1 MKKSISITLIIA
13 VICCTFLSLSVGAAS
28 ENYSVVDIEFLNN
41 GDYIETV
48 ISDIDEQVV
57 PSVGRTSKSI
67 TKTKTRYYKN
77 SEGTVLWSVSITGTF
92 TYNGTTSTCTSCSH
106 KTTSPASAWSIKSSS
121 HSKSGNT
128 ATARATATYKT
139 ATTSKDYPMS
149 VSIKCSASGTIS

>member
-1 MKKSISITLIIA
+1 MSIKKSISITLIIA
-13 VICCTFLSLSVGAAS
+13 VICCTVLSLSVGAAS
-28 ENYSVVDIEFLNN
+28 ENYSVVDIECLNN

-57 PSVGRTSKSI
+57 PSVGRASKSI
-67 TKTKTRYYKN
+67 TKTRYYKN

-106 KTTSPASAWSIKSSS
+106 KTTSPASAWSITSSS

-128 ATARATATYKT
+128 ATARATATYET
-139 ATTSKDYPMS
+139 ATTSKDYQMS
-149 VSIKCSASGTIS
+149 ISIKCSASGTIS

>member
-57 PSVGRTSKSI
+57 PSVGRASQKQKHDI
-67 TKTKTRYYKN
+67 TKIVKAPFCGLFR
-77 SEGTVLWSVSITGTF
+77 
-92 TYNGTTSTCTSCSH
+92 
-106 KTTSPASAWSIKSSS
+106 
-121 HSKSGNT
+121 
-128 ATARATATYKT
+128 
-139 ATTSKDYPMS
+139 
-149 VSIKCSASGTIS
+149 

>member
-13 VICCTFLSLSVGAAS
+13 VICCTALSLSVGAAS

-57 PSVGRTSKSI
+57 PSVGRASKSI

-92 TYNGTTSTCTSCSH
+92 TYRN
-106 KTTSPASAWSIKSSS
+106 
-121 HSKSGNT
+121 
-128 ATARATATYKT
+128 
-139 ATTSKDYPMS
+139 
-149 VSIKCSASGTIS
+149 V